1 MKRKIIAVFLLGS
14 IVFSAGVGDI
24 IERNNAAIE
33 NERRQQELERRQ
45 RELEREN
52 FGKEPQI
59 IDGTGE
65 VDTSVRFFIRKIEVQ
80 DEYNLLSKAE
90 IKAVTKKYLNRK
102 LSSKDINK
110 LMTDL
115 NNKYIEKGYIT
126 TRVRLD
132 ETQNLSEGTIRLIT
146 LPGTVEGASL
156 NENTFSDRMK
166 VFMSVPKN
174 KKRILRL
181 QDTEQASFLNKRV
194 SSNNV

>member
-1 MKRKIIAVFLLGS
+1 MKKRLVLAFLLGN

-52 FGKEPQI
+52 FGKEPKI
-59 IDGTGE
+59 IEDSGE
-65 VDTSVRFFIRKIEVQ
+65 VDTSTRFFIRKIEIQ
-80 DEYNLLSKAE
+80 DEYNLLSNSE

-110 LMTDL
+110 LMTDV
-115 NNKYIEKGYIT
+115 NNKYIEKGFIT

-132 ETQNLSEGTIRLIT
+132 ETQNLNEGTIRLIT
-146 LPGTVEGASL
+146 IPGTVEGASL
-156 NENTFSDRMK
+156 NENKFFDR
-166 VFMSVPKN
+166 
-174 KKRILRL
+174 
-181 QDTEQASFLNKRV
+181 
-194 SSNNV
+194 